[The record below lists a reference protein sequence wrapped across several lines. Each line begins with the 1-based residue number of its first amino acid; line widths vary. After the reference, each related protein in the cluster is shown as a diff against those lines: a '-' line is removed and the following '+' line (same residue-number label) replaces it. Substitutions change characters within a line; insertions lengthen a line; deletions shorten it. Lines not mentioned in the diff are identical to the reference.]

1 MKRRKITPCQK
12 DLCVI
17 IECPLYNYSAEKV
30 KFLKQNEACCPL
42 HHRRRRRRH
51 YHHHRRHHRHYYQRR
66 RRNPLMDPPSHG
78 WTFVSLNFALVS
90 LFLARY

>member
-1 MKRRKITPCQK
+1 MKSRKITPCQK

-17 IECPLYNYSAEKV
+17 IECPLYNYSAEKF

-42 HHRRRRRRH
+42 HHRLRRH
-51 YHHHRRHHRHYYQRR
+51 SHNHHRYYYQRR

-78 WTFVSLNFALVS
+78 RTFVSFNFALAS

>member
-17 IECPLYNYSAEKV
+17 IECLLYNYSAEKI

-42 HHRRRRRRH
+42 
-51 YHHHRRHHRHYYQRR
+51 HHRRHHRHYYQRR

-78 WTFVSLNFALVS
+78 WTFMSFSFALVS